1 MIRLIQQNH
10 VGQCPLK
17 PDAVNNMTDTQAIKD
32 RLDIVQIIGEYIP
45 LKKAGA
51 NWKANCPFHNE
62 KSPSFMVNA
71 EKQFWHCFGCSKSG
85 DVFTFL
91 QEMEGMEFPE
101 ALKILADRAGVKID
115 TFASEVNKSQKNRIL
130 EINAKAAYFF
140 HQFLLEM
147 PASQGARDYLKRREL
162 KPETIEEWKV
172 GFIPDQW
179 DLLTQYLLKK
189 GNSID
194 DLLAS
199 GLTIKKEGGGSYDR
213 FRGRI
218 MFPIW
223 DTHGNI
229 VGFTGRV
236 LVETEKSGGKY
247 VNTPQTLVYDKS
259 RVLYGLNY
267 AKMEIKNKDVTI
279 LVEGQMDVIAC
290 HQAGMKNVVASS
302 GTALTFEQVKLLKR
316 YSNNVAIAFDAD
328 AAGQNAAK
336 RGIDLALEQG
346 MNIKIIQIPVG
357 CGKDADECLKKNPD
371 VWFKAAENAKEV
383 MEWYFASVMAGAD
396 KRDPK
401 QKQKIAD
408 TLLAEII
415 RLPYAVERDHWLK
428 KLADE
433 LGVDSATLTSEIRR
447 LTLVKPTHPV
457 SHPERSEG
465 SLQNKRDSSALPQND
480 NKNWGE
486 KGKTHLLA
494 ENIFS
499 LFLKFPK
506 LPAEF
511 DMESMSGFFPPVSM
525 AGLYEMLKNRY
536 NGSVDI
542 KVMSSDLERE
552 NQNSIDI
559 LVLKADKDYSDFNLE
574 DAKKEVDILL
584 ASIKSEW
591 QKNKRAELTNA
602 LKQAEKDK
610 NDALLQDILKQIMGL
625 D

>member
-1 MIRLIQQNH
+1 
-10 VGQCPLK
+10 
-17 PDAVNNMTDTQAIKD
+17 MTDTQSIKD
-32 RLDIVQIIGEYIP
+32 RLDIAQIIGEYVP

-71 EKQFWHCFGCSKSG
+71 EKQFWHCFGCGKSG

-130 EINAKAAYFF
+130 EINTKAAYFF

-147 PASQGARDYLKRREL
+147 PASQGAREYLQRREL

-172 GFIPDQW
+172 GFIPEQW

-189 GNSID
+189 GNSVD
-194 DLLAS
+194 DLIAS
-199 GLTIKKEGGGSYDR
+199 GLTIKKDKAPDSARASTGNGFYDR

-218 MFPIW
+218 MFPLW

-247 VNTPQTLVYDKS
+247 VNTPQTLVFDKS
-259 RVLYGLNY
+259 RILYGLNK
-267 AKMEIKNKDVTI
+267 AKTEIKSKDVTV

-316 YSNNVAIAFDAD
+316 YSNNVAIAFDTD

-346 MNIKIIQIPVG
+346 MNIKIIQIPAG
-357 CGKDADECLKKNPD
+357 CGKDADECLKKNLD
-371 VWFKAAENAKEV
+371 IWFKAVENAKEV
-383 MEWYFASVMAGAD
+383 MEWYFASVMVGTD

-408 TLLAEII
+408 TLIAEII

-433 LGVDSATLTSEIRR
+433 LGVDHTTLTSEMRR
-447 LTLVKPTHPV
+447 LASAKLTHRV
-457 SHPERSEG
+457 SHPELNEG
-465 SLQNKRDSSALPQND
+465 PLRNQRDSSALPQND
-480 NKNWGE
+480 NEDWGE
-486 KGKTHLLA
+486 QGKTRLLA
-494 ENIFS
+494 ENIFA

-506 LPAEF
+506 LFVEHDAGL
-511 DMESMSGFFPPVSM
+511 SRGFFPPAPLV
-525 AGLYEMLKNRY
+525 GLYESLKNHY
-536 NGSVDI
+536 NGSACLPIGMVDV
-542 KVMSSDLERE
+542 KVMPSDLERE

-591 QKNKRAELTNA
+591 QKNRRAELTSA

-610 NDALLQDILKQIMGL
+610 NTELLQQILKQIMEIN
-625 D
+625 

>member
-1 MIRLIQQNH
+1 MS
-10 VGQCPLK
+10 
-17 PDAVNNMTDTQAIKD
+17 DTQAIKD
-32 RLDIVQIIGEYIP
+32 RLDIVQVIGEYVQ

-71 EKQFWHCFGCSKSG
+71 EKQFWHCFGCSKGG
-85 DVFTFL
+85 DVFSFL
-91 QEMEGMEFPE
+91 QEMEGLEFPE
-101 ALKILADRAGVKID
+101 ALKILADRAGVKLD
-115 TFASEVNKSQKNRIL
+115 TFAGDINKSQKNRIL

-147 PASQGARDYLKRREL
+147 PASGGARDYLQRREL
-162 KPETIEEWKV
+162 KPETIAEWKV
-172 GFIPDQW
+172 GFIPEQW

-199 GLTIKKEGGGSYDR
+199 GLTIKKEGGGVYDR

-218 MFPIW
+218 MFPLW

-229 VGFTGRV
+229 AGFTGRV

-247 VNTPQTLVYDKS
+247 VNTPQTLVFDKS
-259 RVLYGLNY
+259 RILYGLNK
-267 AKMEIKNKDVTI
+267 AKTEIKNKDFTL

-302 GTALTFEQVKLLKR
+302 GTALTFEQIKLLKR
-316 YSNNVAIAFDAD
+316 YSNNIAIAFDAD

-357 CGKDADECLKKNPD
+357 CGKDADECLKKNSA
-371 VWFKAAENAKEV
+371 VWFKAVENAKEV
-383 MEWYFASVMAGAD
+383 MEWYFASTLAGAD

-433 LGVDSATLTSEIRR
+433 LSVDHTILTAEMRR
-447 LTLVKPTHPV
+447 LASSRPAHPV
-457 SHPERSEG
+457 SHPEYPSGHKLREG
-465 SLQNKRDSSALPQND
+465 SLQNKRDSSVLPQND
-480 NKNWGE
+480 NQNWAE
-486 KGKTHLLA
+486 QGKTRLLA
-494 ENIFS
+494 ENIFA

-506 LPAEF
+506 LFGEY
-511 DMESMSGFFPPVSM
+511 DVGSSQSFFPP
-525 AGLYEMLKNRY
+525 APLTGLYGSLKNRY
-536 NGSVDI
+536 NGSIDP
-542 KVMSSDLERE
+542 KAMPSETERE
-552 NQNSIDI
+552 HQNSIDI
-559 LVLKADKDYSDFNLE
+559 LVLKADKDYSDFDSE
-574 DAKKEVDILL
+574 QAKKEISILL
-584 ASIKSEW
+584 AGIKSEW
-591 QKNKRAELTNA
+591 QKNKRAELTST
-602 LKQAEKDK
+602 LKEAERDK
-610 NDALLQDILKQIMGL
+610 NTELLRQILKQIMDL
-625 D
+625 EN